1 MCDLL
6 RRLSSLRLFPTPA
19 ALPVPKTPIE
29 DTEKTPSKADIPS
42 TPKPLI
48 PSQSEP
54 EMWPDDRTKRV
65 VQAILSTFET
75 GNPAGDYA
83 AVAVLAD
90 GAGISYGKHQAT
102 DAGGNLDR
110 ILLSY
115 LDAGGLFAGPLA
127 PYVQR
132 LADNETAYIDPAGPF
147 PAWMDELMQLLRVAA
162 KSDPLMQEVQ
172 DRVFDSEYW
181 NPAVEQARGMK
192 LRHPLSMAAVYD
204 TANQSGF
211 TGVGS
216 LARIRLRFRE
226 VPPSRG
232 GDEKAWTRAYL
243 NARNAWLRSQRNER
257 VRRSVV
263 RVLELQHLCDVENW
277 ELETPFTFGPPY
289 RVEIN
294 P

>member
-1 MCDLL
+1 
-6 RRLSSLRLFPTPA
+6 
-19 ALPVPKTPIE
+19 
-29 DTEKTPSKADIPS
+29 
-42 TPKPLI
+42 
-48 PSQSEP
+48 
-54 EMWPDDRTKRV
+54 MWPDARTKRV

-75 GNPAGDYA
+75 GNPEGDYA

-90 GAGISYGKHQAT
+90 GAGVSYGKHQAT

-110 ILLSY
+110 IVLAY
-115 LDAGGLFAGPLA
+115 MDAGGILGGAMS
-127 PYVQR
+127 PYVKR
-132 LADNETAYIDPAGPF
+132 LGDDETADVDPDGPF
-147 PAWMDELMQLLRVAA
+147 PGWMNELIQLLVVAGET
-162 KSDPLMQEVQ
+162 DPIMWEVQ

-181 NPAVEQARGMK
+181 NPAVAQAREME

-204 TANQSGF
+204 TAIQSGF
-211 TGVGS
+211 TRGGRLS
-216 LARIRLRFRE
+216 QIRLRFPE

-243 NARNAWLRSQRNER
+243 NARNAWLSSQPNER

-277 ELETPFTFGPPY
+277 ELETPFTFGAPY